1 MLFRSASSYRAA
13 GVLSFSAGV
22 DTGSLEAGWVRV
34 CSLLEVVDVL
44 LPLASAASPAASIW
58 NVCQRWPRTFPP
70 TSGLKIPAFF
80 HRHFASLAVKKQR
93 STGPVSKG
101 DGTILLFVA
110 SVHIYGSSSFFSADG
125 AACFHFATIIQK
137 HSVIC
142 F

>member
-1 MLFRSASSYRAA
+1 MLLAFSLFPRAWILDRWRPGGYR
-13 GVLSFSAGV
+13 
-22 DTGSLEAGWVRV
+22 VRV

-44 LPLASAASPAASIW
+44 LPQASAAIPAASIG

-93 STGPVSKG
+93 STGPVPKG

-110 SVHIYGSSSFFSADG
+110 SVHIYGSSSFFFSRWRCVLSFCDHYSET
-125 AACFHFATIIQK
+125 FSNLLLIRT
-137 HSVIC
+137 
-142 F
+142 